1 MDLYLYMWIVAY
13 VFYFITGRYLVP
25 VLWRYDSHITLLT
38 HCASSVS
45 LLRSVERR
53 LLFVWLAGKLAD
65 LTKEIDA
72 ALHKGIPLRR
82 GAETFS
88 FYSPPPVLPSHFPV
102 CFFCDSRWNVPL
114 HVAPSQVTDLTLQLS
129 RHQEILELPER
140 CSPRWNTTP
149 TSRRK
154 WRRNF
159 RNSCNMA
166 FTVNIFLA
174 TFAQSTL
181 YIYFTDY
188 VNILF
193 KMNNKKAVT
202 HKTYKIMVCS

>member
-1 MDLYLYMWIVAY
+1 MWIVAY

-25 VLWRYDSHITLLT
+25 VLWCYDSHITLLT
-38 HCASSVS
+38 HAASSVF

-53 LLFVWLAGKLAD
+53 LVCVWLAGKLAD
-65 LTKEIDA
+65 LTKEINA
-72 ALHKGIPLRR
+72 ALHKGIPLRH

-88 FYSPPPVLPSHFPV
+88 VFSSPHSSLSLP
-102 CFFCDSRWNVPL
+102 CLFFAIRAGNVPL

-129 RHQEILELPER
+129 LHQEILELPKR

-174 TFAQSTL
+174 TFAQNIL
-181 YIYFTDY
+181 YIYFFGLCKCIVQDE
-188 VNILF
+188 
-193 KMNNKKAVT
+193 
-202 HKTYKIMVCS
+202 